1 MPLTRAAKSKDPTQL
16 ASKQPTVHGLGLKRK
31 ADGRTVLGEKNLN
44 SGVRKALVSRSKNV
58 KLRQNSGSNKAKGQL
73 TPKITV
79 PKEPSF
85 TGHGDFTICPLEM
98 WRHDLRDELTQR
110 GKFHDQE
117 QVNILNPNESPH
129 FALGIFEYMK
139 WREERFAVKP
149 YFDEAPIQS
158 GFNEQDRVT
167 LVDWMVEFQEI
178 QETNHETLYLAVKLA
193 DFYFSKVNVPR
204 EQLQLV
210 AFVGYLL
217 ASKFEE
223 RWPPTF
229 DDMIYLSE
237 NAYTRDDFI
246 KTEMKMLA
254 VLDFDIN
261 IPTSYRY
268 LRRYAKCVGMDMA
281 SLTCARFYLE
291 LSLVDY
297 QFVTESQSKMAAA
310 ALWIALST
318 LGYDADKRQRS
329 ARVRHDKKYWSDV
342 LSYYTGYREFEIIDL
357 VKRLAES
364 VRKVQT
370 ECDSLRQNN
379 ELEENDRVP
388 KVVYNKYVSETFFM
402 VAAHP
407 IPTEL
412 DLKQHEARL
421 SSDRIEHEASQDPS
435 AKRQSFGSAVRTNT
449 SRLRKMTLRSSTSPE
464 PKRPEHDENKFLN
477 LNFEGVNFNEN
488 KEN

>member
-1 MPLTRAAKSKDPTQL
+1 MPLTRAS
-16 ASKQPTVHGLGLKRK
+16 SKQPTSTVNKKGGSSLIQAGFGLKRK
-31 ADGRTVLGEKNLN
+31 ADGRTILGEKNLN
-44 SGVRKALVSRSKNV
+44 SGVRKALTARSKNV
-58 KLRQNSGSNKAKGQL
+58 KLGQQQQASSSKVQQKQQL
-73 TPKITV
+73 TPKITI
-79 PKEPSF
+79 PEEPTSF
-85 TGHGDFTICPLEM
+85 TGHDSFTIVPLEM
-98 WRHDLRDELTQR
+98 WRTELRKELINK

-117 QVNILNPNESPH
+117 KVNLLNPNESPH

-139 WREERFAVKP
+139 WREERFQVHP
-149 YFDEAPIQS
+149 YFTEAPVQN
-158 GFNEQDRVT
+158 GFTEQDRVT

-193 DFYFSKVNVPR
+193 DYYFSKKQVPR
-204 EQLQLV
+204 SQLQLV

-237 NAYTRDDFI
+237 NVYTREDFI
-246 KTEMKMLA
+246 KTEMSMLA

-268 LRRYAKCVGMDMA
+268 LRRYAKCIGMDMA

-310 ALWIALST
+310 ALWIALCT
-318 LGYDADKRQRS
+318 LGYNAELRTRSKRIQ
-329 ARVRHDKKYWSDV
+329 HDKKYWCDL
-342 LSYYTGYREFEIIDL
+342 LSYYTGYREFEIIEL

-364 VRKVQT
+364 VRKVQA
-370 ECDSLRQNN
+370 ECGALKEQDA
-379 ELEENDRVP
+379 LEENDRLP
-388 KVVYNKYVSETFFM
+388 KVVYGKYLSDTFFY
-402 VAAHP
+402 VAGHP
-407 IPTEL
+407 IPSEAAIEV
-412 DLKQHEARL
+412 HEMRL
-421 SSDRIEHEASQDPS
+421 ASDRIDYEATLDPS
-435 AKRQSFGSAVRTNT
+435 AKRQSLGSAVRHNT

-464 PKRPEHDENKFLN
+464 PPKHSSE
-477 LNFEGVNFNEN
+477 EN

>member
-1 MPLTRAAKSKDPTQL
+1 MPLTRAAKSKSNLPAMQG
-16 ASKQPTVHGLGLKRK
+16 GLGLKRK
-31 ADGRTVLGEKNLN
+31 ADGRTILGEKNIN
-44 SGVRKALVSRSKNV
+44 SGVRKALVSRNKNAKVQSSSTSKATT
-58 KLRQNSGSNKAKGQL
+58 KQL
-73 TPKITV
+73 TPKILV
-79 PKEPSF
+79 PAELTF
-85 TGHGDFTICPLEM
+85 TGHVDFCTVPLEV
-98 WRHDLRDELTQR
+98 WRSDLRDELIQR

-139 WREERFAVKP
+139 WREEKFAIKP
-149 YFDEAPIQS
+149 YFEEEPRQA

-193 DFYFSKVNVPR
+193 DYYFSKVQVPR
-204 EQLQLV
+204 DQLQLV

-237 NAYTRDDFI
+237 NAYSREDFI

-329 ARVRHDKKYWSDV
+329 ARVRHDRKYWSDV
-342 LSYYTGYREFEIIDL
+342 LSYYTGYREFEMIDL

-364 VRKVQT
+364 VRTVQA
-370 ECDSLRQNN
+370 ECENLRINN

-388 KVVYNKYVSETFFM
+388 KVVYNKYISDTFFM
-402 VAAHP
+402 VAGHP
-407 IPTEL
+407 IPSVE
-412 DLKQHEARL
+412 DLKLHEARL
-421 SSDRIEHEASQDPS
+421 ASDRIDYEATLDPS
-435 AKRQSFGSAVRTNT
+435 AKRQSFGLGSAVRTST

-464 PKRPEHDENKFLN
+464 MPRRPD
-477 LNFEGVNFNEN
+477 EN
-488 KEN
+488 KENQ

>member
-1 MPLTRAAKSKDPTQL
+1 MPLTRASTKSTSQKT
-16 ASKQPTVHGLGLKRK
+16 SGIQPTSSIAGLGLKRK
-31 ADGRTVLGEKNLN
+31 ADGRTVLGEKNVN
-44 SGVRKALVSRSKNV
+44 GGVRKALTARKTNLAKSNNVLQGSK
-58 KLRQNSGSNKAKGQL
+58 KL
-73 TPKITV
+73 TPKISV
-79 PKEPSF
+79 PETTTY
-85 TGHGDFTICPLEM
+85 TGHADFTTVPLEM
-98 WRHDLRDELTQR
+98 WRIDLRQELIQR

-117 QVNILNPNESPH
+117 AVNLQNPNESPH

-139 WREERFAVKP
+139 WREEKFAVTP
-149 YFDEAPIQS
+149 YFEEHPIQK
-158 GFNEQDRVT
+158 GFSVQDRTT

-193 DFYFSKVNVPR
+193 DYYFSKTHVTR
-204 EQLQLV
+204 DKLQLV
-210 AFVGYLL
+210 AFVAYLL

-237 NAYTRDDFI
+237 NAYTREDFI

-254 VLDFDIN
+254 CLDFDIN

-329 ARVRHDKKYWSDV
+329 SRVRHDKKYWSDV

-370 ECDSLRQNN
+370 ECENLRLNN
-379 ELEENDRVP
+379 ELDENDRVP
-388 KVVYNKYVSETFFM
+388 KVVYNKYISDTFFM
-402 VAAHP
+402 VAGHP
-407 IPTEL
+407 IPSVEAL
-412 DLKQHEARL
+412 QQHEARL
-421 SSDRIEHEASQDPS
+421 ASDRIDYEATLDPS
-435 AKRQSFGSAVRTNT
+435 SKRQSFGSQVKAHT

-464 PKRPEHDENKFLN
+464 VVRPQRQGLD
-477 LNFEGVNFNEN
+477 EN

>member
-1 MPLTRAAKSKDPTQL
+1 MPLTRAS
-16 ASKQPTVHGLGLKRK
+16 SKQPTSTVNKKGTGSSLIQAGFGLKRK
-31 ADGRTVLGEKNLN
+31 ADGRTILGEKNMN
-44 SGVRKALVSRSKNV
+44 SGVRKALGARNKNIKLGGQQASSSKV
-58 KLRQNSGSNKAKGQL
+58 QQKQQL
-73 TPKITV
+73 TPKITI
-79 PKEPSF
+79 PEEPTSF
-85 TGHGDFTICPLEM
+85 TGHDSFTTVPLEM
-98 WRHDLRDELTQR
+98 WRNELRQELIKK

-117 QVNILNPNESPH
+117 KSNLLNPNESPH

-139 WREERFAVKP
+139 WREERFPVQP
-149 YFDEAPIQS
+149 YFTEAPVQT
-158 GFNEQDRVT
+158 GFTEQDRVT

-178 QETNHETLYLAVKLA
+178 NESSHETLYLAVKLA
-193 DFYFSKVNVPR
+193 DYYFSKKNVPR
-204 EQLQLV
+204 SKLQLV

-237 NAYTRDDFI
+237 NVYTREHFI
-246 KTEMKMLA
+246 ETEMSMLE

-268 LRRYAKCVGMDMA
+268 LRRYAKCIGMDMA

-318 LGYDADKRQRS
+318 LGYNAETRS
-329 ARVRHDKKYWSDV
+329 RNSRVQHDKKYWCDL

-357 VKRLAES
+357 VKRLADS
-364 VRKVQT
+364 VRKVQA
-370 ECDSLRQNN
+370 ECGALN
-379 ELEENDRVP
+379 EQGALEENERLP
-388 KVVYNKYVSETFFM
+388 KVVYGKYLSDTFFY
-402 VAAHP
+402 VARHP
-407 IPTEL
+407 IPNEAAIEI
-412 DLKQHEARL
+412 HEARL
-421 SSDRIEHEASQDPS
+421 ASDRIDYEATLDPS
-435 AKRQSFGSAVRTNT
+435 AKRQSLGSAVRHNT

-464 PKRPEHDENKFLN
+464 PPKHLD
-477 LNFEGVNFNEN
+477 GEN

>member
-1 MPLTRAAKSKDPTQL
+1 MPLTRAAKSK
-16 ASKQPTVHGLGLKRK
+16 QPSGGLVQQQSLGLKRK
-31 ADGRTVLGEKNLN
+31 ADGRTVLGEKNMN
-44 SGVRKALVSRSKNV
+44 TGVRKALISRNKNV
-58 KLRQNSGSNKAKGQL
+58 KVQSKAQQKQL
-73 TPKITV
+73 TPKIEVPKLENFSGHDDFTTV
-79 PKEPSF
+79 PLEVWRKE
-85 TGHGDFTICPLEM
+85 
-98 WRHDLRDELTQR
+98 LREELMQK

-117 QVNILNPNESPH
+117 LVNIHNPNESPH

-139 WREERFAVKP
+139 WREEKFAIRP
-149 YFDEAPIQS
+149 YFEETPIQS
-158 GFNEQDRVT
+158 GFTEQDRTT

-193 DFYFSKVNVPR
+193 DFYFSKINVPR
-204 EQLQLV
+204 DQLQLV

-237 NAYTRDDFI
+237 NAYSREDFI
-246 KTEMKMLA
+246 KTEMSMLK

-297 QFVTESQSKMAAA
+297 QFATENQSKMAAA

-318 LGYDADKRQRS
+318 LGYDAEKRQRVKQ
-329 ARVRHDKKYWSDV
+329 VRHDKKYWCDV
-342 LSYYTGYREFEIIDL
+342 LSYYTGYREFEIIEL
-357 VKRLAES
+357 VKKLSES
-364 VRKVQT
+364 VRKVQK
-370 ECDSLRQNN
+370 ECEALFKKDL
-379 ELEENDRVP
+379 LEDNDRVP
-388 KVVYNKYVSETFFM
+388 KVVYNKYVSDTFFQ
-402 VAAHP
+402 VAAYP
-407 IPTEL
+407 ILTEEE
-412 DLKQHEARL
+412 LKTHEVRL

-435 AKRQSFGSAVRTNT
+435 AKRQSFGTTVRNNT
-449 SRLRKMTLRSSTSPE
+449 SRLRKMTLRSSVSPE
-464 PKRPEHDENKFLN
+464 VPQRPD
-477 LNFEGVNFNEN
+477 EN

>member
-1 MPLTRAAKSKDPTQL
+1 MPLTRASTKSTN
-16 ASKQPTVHGLGLKRK
+16 SKQPTNSMTGLGLKRK
-31 ADGRTVLGEKNLN
+31 ADGRTVLGEKNVN
-44 SGVRKALVSRSKNV
+44 GGVRKALTSRKNLAKNSNNVLQGSK
-58 KLRQNSGSNKAKGQL
+58 KL
-73 TPKITV
+73 TPKIAVPETV
-79 PKEPSF
+79 TY
-85 TGHGDFTICPLEM
+85 TGHDDFTTVPLEM
-98 WRHDLRDELTQR
+98 WRIELRQELIQR

-117 QVNILNPNESPH
+117 ATNLHNPNESPH

-139 WREERFAVKP
+139 WREEKFAVTP
-149 YFDEAPIQS
+149 YFDEHPIQK
-158 GFNEQDRVT
+158 GFTVQDRTT

-193 DFYFSKVNVPR
+193 DYYFSKTFVTR
-204 EQLQLV
+204 DKLQLV
-210 AFVGYLL
+210 AFVAYLL

-237 NAYTRDDFI
+237 NAYTREDFI
-246 KTEMKMLA
+246 QTEMKMLA
-254 VLDFDIN
+254 CLDFDIN

-329 ARVRHDKKYWSDV
+329 SRVRHDKKYWSDV

-357 VKRLAES
+357 VVRLADS

-370 ECDSLRQNN
+370 ECENLRINN
-379 ELEENDRVP
+379 ELDENDRVP
-388 KVVYNKYVSETFFM
+388 KVVYNKYISDTFFM
-402 VAAHP
+402 VAGHP
-407 IPTEL
+407 IPSEAA
-412 DLKQHEARL
+412 LKEHEARL
-421 SSDRIEHEASQDPS
+421 ASDRIEYEATLDPS
-435 AKRQSFGSAVRTNT
+435 SKRQSFGSQVKHNT

-464 PKRPEHDENKFLN
+464 VPQRGQQQRQGPD
-477 LNFEGVNFNEN
+477 EN